1 MRPAALLAALALA
14 SCGMLTPIRRPSPRI
29 SIDGGKTWARA
40 DSPEGEAMLDAASV
54 PK

>member
-1 MRPAALLAALALA
+1 MRSAALLAVLALA

-40 DSPEGEAMLDAASV
+40 DSPTGRAWLDGLSV